1 MLNIGAWGGLV
12 TSFNPLILSTESL
25 LTAVC
30 SALFRRNNDL
40 RPVKNKMQLQ
50 LNYSP
55 YLLPDTVGYILPL
68 RDVAKLG
75 QCIISREQDLGTDK
89 HRLIY
94 TQSKRQVA
102 R

>member
-1 MLNIGAWGGLV
+1 M
-12 TSFNPLILSTESL
+12 PLSTDND
-25 LTAVC
+25 
-30 SALFRRNNDL
+30 FR
-40 RPVKNKMQLQ
+40 PIKNKMQLQ

-55 YLLPDTVGYILPL
+55 YLHPDIVGYILRL

-75 QCIISREQDLGTDK
+75 HCVISREQDLGKDK
-89 HRLIY
+89 HRLIH